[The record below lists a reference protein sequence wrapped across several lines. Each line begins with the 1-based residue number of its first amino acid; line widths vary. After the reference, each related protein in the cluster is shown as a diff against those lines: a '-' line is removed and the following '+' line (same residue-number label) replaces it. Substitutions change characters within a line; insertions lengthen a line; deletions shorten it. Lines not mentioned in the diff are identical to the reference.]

1 MFCAKEKCA
10 ENKLLVPQIR
20 THQLL
25 KRQSGTS
32 KDHKTMHKLTLTLTK
47 NPLMSAK
54 QGIGVGRG
62 QKKETPL
69 QGK

>member
-1 MFCAKEKCA
+1 
-10 ENKLLVPQIR
+10 
-20 THQLL
+20 
-25 KRQSGTS
+25 
-32 KDHKTMHKLTLTLTK
+32 MHKLTLTLTK